1 MGGIVSHIKVLPD
14 SISRVGAAYNNAMKH
29 VHAVSLRFTLATA
42 ALIACAANS
51 AFAQTGTASAPAVSA
66 SGTAAGSAG
75 ERPEPSIQRIRT
87 EDAGTRIDELRVGGE
102 TQSITVQP
110 KTGPNTPA
118 YEVKPSDSAKG
129 NALSQSSGDTN
140 GSRVWNVLKF

>member
-1 MGGIVSHIKVLPD
+1 MGHIKVLPD
-14 SISRVGAAYNNAMKH
+14 SIARVGAAYNDAMKH

-42 ALIACAANS
+42 ALIACAANPS
-51 AFAQTGTASAPAVSA
+51 FAQTGTASAPAVSA

-110 KTGPNTPA
+110 KIGQNTPA
-118 YEVKPSDSAKG
+118 YEVEPAESAKG
-129 NALSQSSGDTN
+129 NAPSSSSGDTN

>member
-1 MGGIVSHIKVLPD
+1 MGHIGVLPD
-14 SISRVGAAYNNAMKH
+14 SPATVGAAYNGAMKH
-29 VHAVSLRFTLATA
+29 DLPVSLRLTFVTA
-42 ALIACAANS
+42 ALIACAANA

-110 KTGPNTPA
+110 KTGQNTPA
-118 YEVKPSDSAKG
+118 YEVKPAESAKG
-129 NALSQSSGDTN
+129 NAPSSSNGDTN